1 MFIICLVVVG
11 LLKELFLNLQ
21 QTNEKAI
28 SPQTDLAYMALLNEK
43 DEDEDDTTTNVSQK
57 EQHAFNDTDVQME
70 TVAES
75 NPTKSNT
82 TITGDRTEP
91 VDVDMTTAEEISNSF
106 SNALDIVPQIESDG
120 ISTERDNTTPIQE
133 DIRPDSPPPAYHDI
147 ASTKEIEHALT
158 DEKNEMPSSSTDT
171 APVKPR
177 ERPSVY
183 TMMFGKQQDVTECM
197 GNVMYLVEAALKPLH
212 KTEDGEQVD
221 DMVRQ
226 TFYGKARQILSYCDN
241 KTYKVVKKEMEE
253 DFSHVIVDAS
263 ESKDLYDGL
272 DEYFFADQVENFQG
286 GHEATRE
293 VTVKSFPPI
302 LQILVQRVQFDRATA
317 NVYKSNAYIQLEKT
331 IYLDRYVDDNFEEL
345 KDRRAQ
351 VAEWRNELNKYKK
364 QVDKYAKSDK
374 CKMPI
379 PDMLEATRQVLFD
392 FSLECSAEEEE
403 NYQVA
408 LGLLQKEADEKK
420 RLIQDGITNIQL
432 LKEKIQ
438 NQYSDYSKLAYNLHA
453 VFIHQG
459 QANYGHYWIY
469 IYDHKGD
476 QWWKYND
483 SLVTKVPETEILND
497 TTGSTA
503 NPYFLV
509 YVDATKMDDCV
520 ETIKPIDA

>member
-1 MFIICLVVVG
+1 
-11 LLKELFLNLQ
+11 LKELFINLQ

-43 DEDEDDTTTNVSQK
+43 DEDDITTDVPQK
-57 EQHAFNDTDVQME
+57 EQQIFNDTDAQME
-70 TVAES
+70 TVAEP

-82 TITGDRTEP
+82 TVIGDSTESL
-91 VDVDMTTAEEISNSF
+91 DVDMTSAEKISDSF
-106 SNALDIVPQIESDG
+106 SNIPNAVSQIKSDDKN
-120 ISTERDNTTPIQE
+120 TENENTTHIQE
-133 DIRPDSPPPAYHDI
+133 DIRSNSPPPAYHDI
-147 ASTKEIEHALT
+147 ASIKEIEYASS
-158 DEKNEMPSSSTDT
+158 DEKNETPSSSTDT
-171 APVKPR
+171 APVKPK
-177 ERPSVY
+177 ERPSVD

-212 KTEDGEQVD
+212 KTEDGEQID
-221 DMVRQ
+221 DMIRQ
-226 TFYGKARQILSYCDN
+226 TFYGKARQILSYYDN
-241 KTYKVVKKEMEE
+241 KTYEVVKKEMEE

-263 ESKDLYDGL
+263 EGKDLYDGL

-331 IYLDRYVDDNFEEL
+331 IYLDRYADNNFEEL

-351 VAEWRNELNKYKK
+351 VAEWRNELDKYKK
-364 QVDKYAKSDK
+364 QVDKYTKSDK

-379 PDMLEATRQVLFD
+379 PDMLEATRQVLSD
-392 FSLECSAEEEE
+392 FSLECSVEDKKK
-403 NYQVA
+403 YQMA
-408 LGLLQKEADEKK
+408 LALLQKEADEKK
-420 RLIQDGITNIQL
+420 RLIQDGKTNIQL

-438 NQYSDYSKLAYNLHA
+438 NQYGDYSKLAYNLHA

-483 SLVTKVPETEILND
+483 SLVTKVPETEILSD

-520 ETIKPIDA
+520 ETIKPI